1 MKILSLRAAIM
12 VTTLVMLIVV
22 ISACAPKAVGIW
34 RDPEFTPSKLN
45 SVPLV
50 LGGIGVR
57 GDDEKAKATLRP
69 LLDSLAWSTLST
81 ELPESNLAPIHYCRN
96 KIGTDALTKI
106 VNKFE
111 VDGLLDSEDLAPLQ
125 SAWAPDGSCLIFGR
139 VVEDRVT
146 SEEKYSEK
154 GNYIENKRT
163 IMIYFAVY
171 DAATCRQLWNGGFS
185 LTRSGYSDSEPENTS
200 STLSDFAV
208 GLLLNF
214 LSPPD
219 PEIPPAGDMITAICR
234 SFARSLAGKE

>member
-1 MKILSLRAAIM
+1 MM

-34 RDPEFTPSKLN
+34 RAPEFTPSKLN

-106 VNKFE
+106 MNKFE
-111 VDGLLDSEDLAPLQ
+111 VDGLLDPEDLAPLQ

-219 PEIPPAGDMITAICR
+219 PEIPPAADMITAICR